1 MYAHT
6 FIVQGRG
13 HFPTDMLRY
22 DHCFPVDTGGAQ
34 LITGRLHQEYKV
46 PDGNGGEVARVRE
59 TDRAI
64 TLMAYTSSKTWEP
77 TKARWNSFGWG
88 VIDVQPGRKV

>member
-1 MYAHT
+1 MYSHT

-13 HFPTDMLRY
+13 AFPMDMLRY
-22 DHCFPVDTGGAQ
+22 DHCYPADTGGAQ
-34 LITGRLHQEYKV
+34 LIAESWEAPRPGSQ
-46 PDGNGGEVARVRE
+46 
-59 TDRAI
+59 DRAV
-64 TLMAYTSSKTWEP
+64 TLMATTTHKTWEP